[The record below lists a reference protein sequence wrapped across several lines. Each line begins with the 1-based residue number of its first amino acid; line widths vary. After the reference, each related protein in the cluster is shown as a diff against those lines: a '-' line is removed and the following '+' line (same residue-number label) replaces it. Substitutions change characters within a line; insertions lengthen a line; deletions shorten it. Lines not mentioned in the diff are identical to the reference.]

1 MKTNPPHILC
11 VNPWIHDFAAF
22 DFWLTPLGLLYLAAI
37 LRDNDMQV
45 SYLDCLN
52 RFHPRRKGPVK
63 IAWDGRGPF
72 MKTPID
78 WEAIMPEGV
87 VCPPDIPNA
96 FCRYG
101 IDPAWFREDLK
112 RLRDEKKTPDLIF
125 VTSLMTYWASGV
137 AETIGI
143 LKEIFPEVPVVLG
156 GKYPSLVPDHAQR
169 HSGADI
175 IVEGPGELA
184 LKRIFSSTLGITLDK
199 IPDINQM
206 DQAPMPAMDLIQTAN
221 GKLPHVPLITSRGC
235 PFSCEYCA
243 SSILE
248 PRMRERG
255 VDDIFEEILHW
266 HRDHGVK
273 NFALYDDAFLIHG
286 EKRAFPLM
294 EKLIAADL
302 DIFFHTPNALHIR
315 EITPKAADLMF
326 RSGFKT
332 IRMGL
337 ETTDF
342 SKERHHD
349 HKVKAGE
356 FARAL
361 DALRK
366 AGFTHDQ
373 VGAYLLC
380 GLPGQ
385 DIEEVAHSMEQVRKM
400 DIIPTLAFYTPIPQT
415 PVWKEALTAARFD
428 ITQHPVFT
436 NNSLFPCVDKEED
449 RQRISQLKKLRF

>member
-1 MKTNPPHILC
+1 MKTDTPHILC

-22 DFWLTPLGLLYLAAI
+22 DFWLTPLGLLSLAAI
-37 LRDNDMQV
+37 LRENGMGV
-45 SYLDCLN
+45 SYVDCLN
-52 RFHPRRKGPVK
+52 RFHPRRKKPVK
-63 IAWDGRGPF
+63 MAWDGRGPF
-72 MKTPID
+72 LKTPVD
-78 WEAIMPEGV
+78 WENVMPEGV
-87 VCPPDIPNA
+87 ICPHDIPNA

-101 IDPAWFREDLK
+101 IEPDWFREDLK
-112 RLRDEKKTPDLIF
+112 KLEAQRGQPDLIF
-125 VTSLMTYWASGV
+125 VTSLMTYWASGA
-137 AETIGI
+137 AETIAI
-143 LKEIFPEVPVVLG
+143 LKEVFPRVPVVLG
-156 GKYPSLVPDHAQR
+156 GKYASLCPDHAKA

-175 IVEGPGELA
+175 ITQGPGETA
-184 LKRIFSSTLGITLDK
+184 LNEIFTSTLGAPLEN
-199 IPDINQM
+199 IPHLNEM
-206 DQAPMPAMDLIQTAN
+206 DAAPFPALDLIQEAN
-221 GKLPHVPLITSRGC
+221 GTLPHVPLITSRGC

-243 SSILE
+243 SSVLE
-248 PRMRERG
+248 PRMRERSP
-255 VDDIFEEILHW
+255 DKIFEEICHW
-266 HRDHGVK
+266 HQNYGVQ
-273 NFALYDDAFLIHG
+273 NFALYDDAFLIHA

-294 EKLIAADL
+294 EKLIAAGL
-302 DIFFHTPNALHIR
+302 NIHLHTPNALHIR

-361 DALRK
+361 DALKK

-385 DIEEVAHSMEQVRKM
+385 DPEEVAHSMEQVRKM

-415 PVWKEALTAARFD
+415 PVWPQALASARFD
-428 ITQHPVFT
+428 IGQHPVFT
-436 NNSLFPCVDKEED
+436 NNSLFPCVPRLED